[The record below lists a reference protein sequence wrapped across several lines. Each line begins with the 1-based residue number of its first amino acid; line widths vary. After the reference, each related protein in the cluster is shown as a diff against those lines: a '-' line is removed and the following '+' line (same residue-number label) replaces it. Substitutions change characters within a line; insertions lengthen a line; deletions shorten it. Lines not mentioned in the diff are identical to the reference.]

1 MSLYRPLNEDMLE
14 ESKNRVSYKR
24 YMRNGAAIG
33 AGFQGIRGGIDGATF
48 NPDSPGAGASA
59 GAAAGAIGGAIQGA
73 ILGAGT
79 AFARNHS
86 QRLDNFAK
94 GKGFTKNKSIFQK
107 FKRNKKKSML
117 QRIKTHF

>member
-14 ESKNRVSYKR
+14 ESKNRVSYKT

-33 AGFQGIRGGIDGATF
+33 AGAQGVADAL
-48 NPDSPGAGASA
+48 A
-59 GAAAGAIGGAIQGA
+59 GAALDTNPATAASAGAIGGAIQGA

-94 GKGFTKNKSIFQK
+94 GKGFTKNTSIFQK

-117 QRIKTHF
+117 QRIKNHF

>member
-14 ESKNRVSYKR
+14 ESKNRVSYKT

-33 AGFQGIRGGIDGATF
+33 AGAQGV
-48 NPDSPGAGASA
+48 AGALA
-59 GAAAGAIGGAIQGA
+59 GAALDTNPATAASAGAIGGAIQGA

-117 QRIKTHF
+117 QRIKNHF

>member
-14 ESKNRVSYKR
+14 ESKNRVSYKT
-24 YMRNGAAIG
+24 YMRNGAALG
-33 AGFQGIRGGIDGATF
+33 AGVQGV
-48 NPDSPGAGASA
+48 AGALDTNPYSA

-117 QRIKTHF
+117 QRIKNHF

>member
-1 MSLYRPLNEDMLE
+1 MSLYRPLNEDMFE
-14 ESKNRVSYKR
+14 ESKNRVSYKT
-24 YMRNGAAIG
+24 YMRKGAAIG
-33 AGFQGIRGGIDGATF
+33 AGVQGV
-48 NPDSPGAGASA
+48 AGALDTNPYSA

-117 QRIKTHF
+117 QRIKNHF

>member
-14 ESKNRVSYKR
+14 ESKNRVSYKT

-33 AGFQGIRGGIDGATF
+33 AGVQGV
-48 NPDSPGAGASA
+48 AGALDTNPYSA
-59 GAAAGAIGGAIQGA
+59 GAAAGALGGAIQGA

-117 QRIKTHF
+117 QRIKNHF

>member
-14 ESKNRVSYKR
+14 ESKNRVSYKT
-24 YMRNGAAIG
+24 YMRNGAVIG
-33 AGFQGIRGGIDGATF
+33 AGVQGV
-48 NPDSPGAGASA
+48 AGALDTNPYSA

-117 QRIKTHF
+117 QRIKNHF

>member
-14 ESKNRVSYKR
+14 ESKNRVSYKT

-33 AGFQGIRGGIDGATF
+33 AGVQGV
-48 NPDSPGAGASA
+48 AGALDTNPYSA

-117 QRIKTHF
+117 QRIKNHF

>member
-14 ESKNRVSYKR
+14 ESKNRVSYKT
-24 YMRNGAAIG
+24 YMRNGAVIG
-33 AGFQGIRGGIDGATF
+33 AGVQGVSGALDT
-48 NPDSPGAGASA
+48 NPYSA

-117 QRIKTHF
+117 QRIKNHF

>member
-1 MSLYRPLNEDMLE
+1 MSLYRSLNEDMLE
-14 ESKNRVSYKR
+14 ESKNRVSYKT
-24 YMRNGAAIG
+24 YMRNGAALG
-33 AGFQGIRGGIDGATF
+33 AGLQGIRGGIDGAINPY
-48 NPDSPGAGASA
+48 NPDDAGT

-117 QRIKTHF
+117 QRIKNHF

>member
-1 MSLYRPLNEDMLE
+1 MLE
-14 ESKNRVSYKR
+14 ESKNRVSYKT
-24 YMRNGAAIG
+24 YMRNGAVIG
-33 AGFQGIRGGIDGATF
+33 AGVQGVSGALDT
-48 NPDSPGAGASA
+48 NPYSA

-117 QRIKTHF
+117 QRIKNHF